1 MKFRMAAKEIILIVE
16 PMLCAHSIG
25 YFRAILQNEKLF
37 AQYEILFAYAN
48 DTTIDADTL
57 DPLRKEFGSKF
68 QSRRIEVG
76 ESRISSGQFGELS
89 RSFKILKKV
98 IEIRNESR
106 AQQIVVLNADSIVRL
121 LGIPGLA
128 SVFKE
133 LKGRIS
139 GVFFNSRC
147 FRESTVKSKIL
158 SRLVQ
163 RGMRS
168 GVFKK
173 LLFLDHGVIDHVR
186 KIVGTSGVP
195 IIGRAVDPWSSFPA
209 LVDVRPPDEGS
220 GTLLLFGAH
229 SRRKGTLLAMRMFE
243 QFTDRL
249 NNFKLLIA
257 GPVRDDIREEFYELL
272 GKLEATGADIEVIDR
287 YFEDQESWGL
297 FRRSDIVLCPYLDFH
312 GSSNVIIRAAA
323 FGLPV
328 VGPDFGYLGELISE
342 KDLGS
347 IYQAQEPESLLTAV
361 EDVARRLEEA
371 PRSFKESC
379 ENYAE
384 FHRESQYGPSLIQ

>member
-1 MKFRMAAKEIILIVE
+1 MAEKEIVLIVE

-25 YFRAILQNEKLF
+25 YFRAILQNEELF
-37 AQYEILFAYAN
+37 DEYKILFAYAN

-57 DPLRKEFGSKF
+57 GPLHQEFGSKF
-68 QSRRIEVG
+68 ESKRIEVG
-76 ESRISSGQFGELS
+76 RSRISNGQLGELS
-89 RSFKILKKV
+89 RSYKILKRV
-98 IEIRNESR
+98 IGIRNELR
-106 AQQIVVLNADSIVRL
+106 AQQVVLLNADSIVRL
-121 LGIPGLA
+121 LGIPGFA
-128 SVFKE
+128 FIFKE

-147 FRESTVKSKIL
+147 FRERTVKSRIL
-158 SRLVQ
+158 SKLVQ

-168 GVFKK
+168 GLFKK
-173 LLFLDHGVIDHVR
+173 LLFLDHGVIDHAR
-186 KIVGTSGVP
+186 KMVGTSGVP
-195 IIGRAVDPWSSFPA
+195 VIGRAVDPWSSFPA
-209 LVDVRPPDEGS
+209 LEDVRPPDKAS
-220 GTLLLFGAH
+220 KTLLLFGAH

-243 QFTDRL
+243 QFPDRL
-249 NNFKLLIA
+249 NHFSLLIA
-257 GPVRDDIREEFYELL
+257 GPVRDDIREEFDELM
-272 GKLEATGADIEVIDR
+272 GRLEANGADVEVIDR

-297 FRRSDIVLCPYLDFH
+297 FHRSDMVLCPYLDFH

-361 EDVARRLEEA
+361 EEVARRLEKA
-371 PRSFKESC
+371 PRAFTKSC
-379 ENYAE
+379 EEYAE
-384 FHRESQYGPSLIQ
+384 FHRESQYGPSMN